1 MNPDEKA
8 LLQEVNANLKLVLS
22 ALCERPAQAY
32 FTPEIAPSELAR
44 LRRKYGKQVLADF
57 NALRG
62 AGR

>member
-1 MNPDEKA
+1 MTPDERS

-22 ALCERPAQAY
+22 ALGERPAQVST
-32 FTPEIAPSELAR
+32 TPEIAPSELAR
-44 LRRKYGKQVLADF
+44 LRRKYGKQVLTDF